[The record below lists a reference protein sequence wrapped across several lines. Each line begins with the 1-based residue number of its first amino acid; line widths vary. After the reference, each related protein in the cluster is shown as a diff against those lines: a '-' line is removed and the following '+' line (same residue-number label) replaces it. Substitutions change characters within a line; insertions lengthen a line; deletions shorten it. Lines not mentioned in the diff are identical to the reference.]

1 MFQLLFISKS
11 SVNRVT
17 KLHVFKYL
25 KNHTN
30 HANLVV
36 INQVRKSKL
45 RKTSHELTNSRLI
58 YEYKTIESKA

>member
-25 KNHTN
+25 KNHIN
-30 HANLVV
+30 ANLVV